1 MANLEYLIIHCTATQ
16 EGREIT
22 REWIEKVH
30 LVGRGW
36 SQVGYSELI
45 HLDGT
50 IETLVEYNDD
60 DFVDRWEV
68 TNGVRKMNSKS
79 RHIVYAGGVTAK
91 RVNGKYKAKDT
102 RTQAQKDALEMY
114 VKAHTTL
121 QPQWKIAGHYHFATK
136 ACPSFDVEAW
146 LKEIGIKQKNIYTKK
161 PTVL

>member
-1 MANLEYLIIHCTATQ
+1 MAKLEYLIIHCTATP
-16 EGREIT
+16 EGMNISK
-22 REWIEKVH
+22 EWIEQVH
-30 LVGRGW
+30 LVKNGW

-60 DFVDRWEV
+60 DMVDRWEL
-68 TNGVRKMNSKS
+68 TNGVRGKNSQS
-79 RHIVYAGGVTAK
+79 RHIVYSGGVTAK

-121 QPQWKIAGHYHFATK
+121 QPQWQIAGHYHFAAK
-136 ACPSFDVEAW
+136 ACPSFDVEEW
-146 LKEIGIKQKNIYTKK
+146 LKEIGVNKKNIYTKK